1 MSMDSILNL
10 VIFSG
15 ISVADI
21 IAIAIIIAKFI
32 RKMKTK
38 IEEGEIT
45 RADVVRLSKQV
56 GDLVKEN
63 KALREENRIIM
74 RKAKGLPVNE
84 EKSKN

>member
-56 GDLVKEN
+56 RDLVKVN
-63 KALREENRIIM
+63 KSLREENRIIM